1 MSRLAI
7 ANKFKNHL
15 SGLGRENIRPDT
27 KIEISTEEKNMSMF
41 NTHGELNALNDRDA
55 LAQIVK
61 FASIIQNNQSANQ
74 GLAGSPSFTEEQKDE
89 LVRRA
94 LMTQEGKVALG
105 QAMANPIRRNLD
117 YQGVGRRVLV
127 VDPLPQGALPVYDR
141 DIDVAAVVVSSNGSA
156 PESRIFSDR
165 VTVPDFEVVSNPT
178 VRIAE
183 VKRRRFNVI
192 DRAQQKARQ
201 EIQAQEDA
209 NIFAALDYAGDASLG
224 GENTAQDIADAGL
237 LKRNLSNIK
246 VQVDRWDLV
255 TTKFLMNI
263 IEFNDILNWAAYSGT
278 STGEIDMVSQREI
291 LQTGL
296 FAHLWGADI
305 IVSKV
310 VPVGSIYGAADP
322 EFVGVMPIRQ
332 DIEVLPADEPKQL
345 KLGWVVNEIIGIGIV
360 NPRGV
365 CAGRKTVTVG

>member
-1 MSRLAI
+1 MSV
-7 ANKFKNHL
+7 
-15 SGLGRENIRPDT
+15 
-27 KIEISTEEKNMSMF
+27 F
-41 NTHGELNALNDRDA
+41 NTQGEVNASNDHDA

-61 FASIIQNNQSANQ
+61 YASIIQNNQSANQ
-74 GLAGSPSFTEEQKDE
+74 GLAGAPSFTEEQKDE
-89 LVRRA
+89 LIRRA
-94 LMTQEGKVALG
+94 LMTTEGKVALG

-156 PESRIFSDR
+156 PESRVFSDR
-165 VTVPDFEVVSNPT
+165 VTVPEFEVVSNPT

-209 NIFAALDYAGDASLG
+209 NIFAALDFAGDSSLG
-224 GENTAQDIADAGL
+224 GENAAQDIADAGL
-237 LKRNLSNIK
+237 LKRDLSEIK
-246 VQVDRWDLV
+246 VQVDKWDLV

-263 IEFNDILNWAAYSGT
+263 VEFNDILNLGSGGGQ
-278 STGEIDMVSQREI
+278 SAGSGGEVDMVTQREI

-296 FAHLWGADI
+296 FAHLWGADL
-305 IVSKV
+305 IVSKII
-310 VPVGSIYGAADP
+310 PVGTIFGVADP
-322 EFVGVMPIRQ
+322 EFVGVMPVRQ

-365 CAGRKTVTVG
+365 SVGRKSVAVG